1 MAQSRAFGA
10 AAVRSGLGDANVV
23 YGFTSAG
30 LELLERAKADGI
42 HGVLEQF
49 IASQPFRDDLLA
61 DERAAFPDWEPVQE
75 TLKNDKAYRDRLHRE
90 WTLADTIICP
100 SRFVSDSLVAEGVDP
115 AKLVVVPYGVAMP
128 SEPIEM
134 RQLNGPLRVL
144 FIGTVELRKGVHYLT
159 EALGMLDP
167 GSFHAKVA
175 GPVRLSKTGTSR
187 LSAVAEV
194 LGQVPRSEVGALFNW
209 ADVFV
214 LPSLVE
220 GSATV
225 IYEALVRGVPVICTP
240 NAGSIV
246 DDGRTGLLV
255 APRNASSL
263 ADALNRLAMEPDFL
277 DSLRQTAK
285 AERHAASLEKYEEN
299 LLAALRARL
308 AKVV

>member
-1 MAQSRAFGA
+1 
-10 AAVRSGLGDANVV
+10 
-23 YGFTSAG
+23 
-30 LELLERAKADGI
+30 
-42 HGVLEQF
+42 
-49 IASQPFRDDLLA
+49 
-61 DERAAFPDWEPVQE
+61 
-75 TLKNDKAYRDRLHRE
+75 
-90 WTLADTIICP
+90 
-100 SRFVSDSLVAEGVDP
+100 
-115 AKLVVVPYGVAMP
+115 
-128 SEPIEM
+128 
-134 RQLNGPLRVL
+134 
-144 FIGTVELRKGVHYLT
+144 
-159 EALGMLDP
+159 
-167 GSFHAKVA
+167 
-175 GPVRLSKTGTSR
+175 VRLSKTGTSR